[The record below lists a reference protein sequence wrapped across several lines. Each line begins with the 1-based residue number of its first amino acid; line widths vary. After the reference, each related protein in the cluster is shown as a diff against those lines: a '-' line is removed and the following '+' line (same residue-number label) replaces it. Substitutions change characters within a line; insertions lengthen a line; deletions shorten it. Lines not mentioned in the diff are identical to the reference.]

1 MRVGQGLEAIFQ
13 PRSIAI
19 LGASTDAS
27 KIGGRPASFLRRY
40 GFTGAVFPVNP
51 RAREVQ
57 GYPAY
62 ASLAALPEV
71 PDLAIVALAA
81 EAVPDAI
88 ADCAARGVR
97 AAVVFSS
104 GFSEMG
110 ETGEAL
116 QHRVQ
121 AIAAKTGIRV
131 LGPNCLGAVSIADR
145 AIATFSVVLESAMP
159 KPGTLGIVSQSG
171 NLGSYAMLLVHER
184 GIGVSRFMTTGNE
197 CDVDA
202 ADGIAF
208 MARDPATAVILC
220 VLETCRQPDR
230 LIAALNE
237 AKAAGKPV
245 LVLKIGASEAGQ
257 AAAASHT
264 GALAGSDA
272 VFDAVLR
279 RAGAYRVRSL
289 EELVNLGQALVAV
302 GTDRL
307 PKGRRVALLVASGG
321 FGVMLADAATQRGL
335 TLPAPSEATQQRIV
349 EIVPYASPRNPIDA
363 TAQMGARG
371 EVLGE
376 MLSAIMEDSCFDTLI
391 LLISASLYLPRLR
404 GVFMEALTA
413 MRRRHPD
420 RVIALCVH
428 GPADAT
434 AELSAMGYPCTDG
447 VDATCA
453 MVAGLVGVRE
463 LLSASSPA
471 PEATSSLPPLPP
483 VETLATE
490 HGAKQA
496 LAAVGLHMLPERVAA
511 TPEEAA
517 AHAAAIGFPVVLKIV
532 SPDLPHKTEVGGIAL
547 GLADAEAVRT
557 AAQTMRARVVATAPQ
572 ARIDGLLV
580 APMVTGGTELIL
592 GTTQDAVFGPAVMVG
607 LGGIYA
613 EVFRDVAVR
622 QAPVLQAA
630 AQEMLRSLKCFPL
643 LDGARGQPKADLGA
657 AAQAIVVLSRFAA
670 THAGRI
676 ASVEINPLLVR
687 KVGEGAV
694 ALDALIVPAS
704 GSGDT
709 SHGS

>member
-1 MRVGQGLEAIFQ
+1 
-13 PRSIAI
+13 
-19 LGASTDAS
+19 
-27 KIGGRPASFLRRY
+27 
-40 GFTGAVFPVNP
+40 
-51 RAREVQ
+51 
-57 GYPAY
+57 
-62 ASLAALPEV
+62 
-71 PDLAIVALAA
+71 
-81 EAVPDAI
+81 
-88 ADCAARGVR
+88 
-97 AAVVFSS
+97 
-104 GFSEMG
+104 MG
-110 ETGEAL
+110 EAGEAL
-116 QHRVQ
+116 QDRIR
-121 AIAAKTGIRV
+121 AIAAETGIRV
-131 LGPNCLGAVSIADR
+131 LGPNCLGAVSVAER

-159 KPGTLGIVSQSG
+159 KAGTLGIVSQSG

-184 GIGVSRFMTTGNE
+184 GVGVSRFMTTGNE

-208 MARDPATAVILC
+208 TARDPSTSVILC
-220 VLETCRQPDR
+220 VLETCRNPGR

-237 AKAAGKPV
+237 AKTAGKPV

-289 EELVNLGQALVAV
+289 EELVDLGQALVAV

-307 PKGRRVALLVASGG
+307 PKGRRVAVLVASGG

-335 TLPAPSEATQQRIV
+335 TLPAPSEATQRRIT

-376 MLSAIMEDSCFDTLI
+376 MLSAIMEDPCFDTLI

-404 GVFMEALTA
+404 GVFMEALAA
-413 MRRRHPD
+413 MRQRHPD

-434 AELSAMGYPCTDG
+434 AELGTMGYPCTDG
-447 VDATCA
+447 VEATCA
-453 MVAGLVGVRE
+453 VVAGLVGVGER
-463 LLSASSPA
+463 LNA
-471 PEATSSLPPLPP
+471 PGWEPSVLPPLLPPLPA
-483 VETLATE
+483 VQTLATE
-490 HGAKQA
+490 AGAKQA
-496 LAAVGLHMLPERVAA
+496 LASAGMPVLVEKVAA
-511 TPEEAA
+511 TADEAA
-517 AHAAAIGFPVVLKIV
+517 EYAAAIGFPVVLKIV

-547 GLADAEAVRT
+547 NLADAVSVRN
-557 AAQTMRARVVATAPQ
+557 AARAMLTRVAAAAPQ

-592 GTTQDAVFGPAVMVG
+592 GTTQDPVFGPAVMVG

-622 QAPVLQAA
+622 AAPVSRTEA
-630 AQEMLRSLKCFPL
+630 EHMLRSLKCFPL
-643 LDGARGQPKADLGA
+643 LDGVRGLPKADVAA
-657 AAQAIVVLSRFAA
+657 AAQAIVALSDFAA
-670 THAGRI
+670 THADRI
-676 ASVEINPLLVR
+676 ASIDINPLLVR
-687 KVGEGAV
+687 QAGEGAV
-694 ALDALIVPAS
+694 ALDALIVPA
-704 GSGDT
+704 GNSGDAT
-709 SHGS
+709 HGS

>member
-1 MRVGQGLEAIFQ
+1 MHIGQGLDAIFQ

-19 LGASTDAS
+19 LGASTDAA
-27 KIGGRPASFLRRY
+27 KIGGRPASFLRKY
-40 GFTGAVFPVNP
+40 GFPGAVFPVNP
-51 RAREVQ
+51 RVGEVQ
-57 GYPAY
+57 GYAAY
-62 ASLAALPEV
+62 PSVAALPEV
-71 PDLAIVALAA
+71 PDLAVVALAA
-81 EAVPDAI
+81 KAVPDAL
-88 ADCAARGVR
+88 ADCAACGVR

-110 ETGEAL
+110 EAGEAL
-116 QHRVQ
+116 QRRVQ
-121 AIAAKTGIRV
+121 AIAADTGIRV
-131 LGPNCLGAVSIADR
+131 LGPNCLGAVSVADR

-184 GIGVSRFMTTGNE
+184 GVGVSRFMTTGNE

-208 MARDPATAVILC
+208 MARDPATSVILC
-220 VLETCRQPDR
+220 VLETCRQPAR

-272 VFDAVLR
+272 VFDAILR

-289 EELVNLGQALVAV
+289 EELVDLGQALVAV

-307 PKGRRVALLVASGG
+307 PKGRRVAVLVASGG

-335 TLPAPSEATQQRIV
+335 TLPSPSAETQQRIT
-349 EIVPYASPRNPIDA
+349 EIISYASPRNPIDA

-376 MLSAIMEDSCFDTLI
+376 ILSVIMEDPCFDTLI

-404 GVFMEALTA
+404 GVFMEALATA
-413 MRRRHPD
+413 RRTQPD

-434 AELSAMGYPCTDG
+434 AELGAMGYPCIDG
-447 VDATCA
+447 VDAICA
-453 MVAGLVGVRE
+453 VVAGLAGVRE
-463 LLSASSPA
+463 LLSTPSFVPA
-471 PEATSSLPPLPP
+471 PLPSLPPLPP
-483 VETLATE
+483 VEALTTE

-496 LAAVGLHMLPERVAA
+496 LASAGLPVLPERVGA
-511 TPEEAA
+511 TAEEAA
-517 AHAAAIGFPVVLKIV
+517 AHAADIGFPVVLKVV
-532 SPDLPHKTEVGGIAL
+532 SPDLPHKTEAGGIAL
-547 GLADAEAVRT
+547 GLGDAESVRE
-557 AAQTMRARVVATAPQ
+557 AARAMRTRVAAAAPQ

-592 GTTQDAVFGPAVMVG
+592 GTTQDAVFGPAVMAG

-613 EVFRDVAVR
+613 EVFRDVAVCP
-622 QAPVLQAA
+622 APVSPQEAE
-630 AQEMLRSLKCFPL
+630 EMLRSLKCFPL
-643 LDGARGQPKADLGA
+643 LDGARGQPKADVAA
-657 AAQAIVVLSRFAA
+657 AAQAIVALSRFAA
-670 THAGRI
+670 AHAGRI
-676 ASVEINPLLVR
+676 ASVDINPLLVR
-687 KVGEGAV
+687 KAGEGAV
-694 ALDALIVPAS
+694 ALDALIVPA
-704 GSGDT
+704 GGTGDA